1 MFCRRLELFLGLRV
15 VLEGHRSRSP
25 KQYPHIH
32 LLSLP
37 HHKQSM
43 VSVNRS
49 IECVGLQTCHLD
61 LPSFMKTYPV
71 FHVSR
76 RYVFGIRFGLSV
88 HAPLIGHHYVG
99 DATFP
104 FKLEL
109 NFSHPLKFES
119 PKSFNDT
126 TKLRKLASEQSTRPN
141 HRLMNDHSL
150 IPQILDIVLLR
161 LMSMIIAKDKL
172 HFHKILTWKPRTLPM
187 AGEVLETG
195 YGLYIG

>member
-1 MFCRRLELFLGLRV
+1 MRWTSDLS
-15 VLEGHRSRSP
+15 SRS
-25 KQYPHIH
+25 
-32 LLSLP
+32 S
-37 HHKQSM
+37 
-43 VSVNRS
+43 
-49 IECVGLQTCHLD
+49 
-61 LPSFMKTYPV
+61 V
-71 FHVSR
+71 FHENISCLSR
-76 RYVFGIRFGLSV
+76 ISSLCFRNSIRIVGSC
-88 HAPLIGHHYVG
+88 APDWPPLRGGCNV
-99 DATFP
+99 P
-104 FKLEL
+104 ELEL